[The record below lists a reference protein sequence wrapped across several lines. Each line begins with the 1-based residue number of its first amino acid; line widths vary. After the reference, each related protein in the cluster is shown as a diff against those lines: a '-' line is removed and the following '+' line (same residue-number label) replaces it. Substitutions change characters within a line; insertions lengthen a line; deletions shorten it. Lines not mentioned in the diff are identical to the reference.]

1 MLFIPASNSGTWS
14 LVGLDLEQPVLTE
27 ASRAADFTNELGID
41 GTVGA
46 LKNVMGLWVLSK
58 SIRTWN

>member
-1 MLFIPASNSGTWS
+1 MLN
-14 LVGLDLEQPVLTE
+14 E

-41 GTVGA
+41 GTVRA

-58 SIRTWN
+58 SIRT